1 MVHQAHFVHNM
12 MQVCRRQ
19 VYEGNSK
26 AQMFG
31 QSVKKKIVRSSD
43 DMLALLFGLMLN
55 QNTDSGAVQSEQQ
68 TLLRAIDLFFQES
81 SGREQR

>member
-1 MVHQAHFVHNM
+1 MLTSVHNM

-19 VYEGNSK
+19 VYEGSSK

-31 QSVKKKIVRSSD
+31 QSVKKVARSTD

-55 QNTDSGAVQSEQQ
+55 LNTDWCSSI
-68 TLLRAIDLFFQES
+68 RAANAPACD
-81 SGREQR
+81 

>member
-1 MVHQAHFVHNM
+1 
-12 MQVCRRQ
+12 
-19 VYEGNSK
+19 
-26 AQMFG
+26 
-31 QSVKKKIVRSSD
+31 
-43 DMLALLFGLMLN
+43 MLALLFGLMLN

>member
-1 MVHQAHFVHNM
+1 MLTSVHNM

-19 VYEGNSK
+19 VYEGSSK

-68 TLLRAIDLFFQES
+68 TLLRAIDLFFQGS
-81 SGREQR
+81 SGGEQR

>member
-1 MVHQAHFVHNM
+1 MLTSVHNM

-19 VYEGNSK
+19 VYEGSSK

-31 QSVKKKIVRSSD
+31 QSVKKKIARSSD

>member
-1 MVHQAHFVHNM
+1 M

-31 QSVKKKIVRSSD
+31 QSVKKVARSTN
-43 DMLALLFGLMLN
+43 DMVALLFGLMLN
-55 QNTDSGAVQSEQQ
+55 HNTDSAAVQSEQQ
-68 TLLRAIDLFFQES
+68 TLLRAIDHMRAIDHNTDVYVL
-81 SGREQR
+81 EQR

>member
-1 MVHQAHFVHNM
+1 

-19 VYEGNSK
+19 VYEGSSK

-68 TLLRAIDLFFQES
+68 TLLRAIDLFFQGS
-81 SGREQR
+81 SGGEQR

>member
-1 MVHQAHFVHNM
+1 M

-31 QSVKKKIVRSSD
+31 QSVKKVARSTN
-43 DMLALLFGLMLN
+43 DMVALLFGLMLN
-55 QNTDSGAVQSEQQ
+55 QNTDSAAVQSEQQ

>member
-1 MVHQAHFVHNM
+1 M

-19 VYEGNSK
+19 VYEGRSK
-26 AQMFG
+26 VQMFG
-31 QSVKKKIVRSSD
+31 QSVKKVAKSND

-55 QNTDSGAVQSEQQ
+55 QNTESGAVQSEQQ

>member
-1 MVHQAHFVHNM
+1 MLTSVHNM

-19 VYEGNSK
+19 VYEGSSK

>member
-1 MVHQAHFVHNM
+1 M

-19 VYEGNSK
+19 VYEGSSK

-31 QSVKKKIVRSSD
+31 QSAKKVARSTD

-55 QNTDSGAVQSEQQ
+55 QNADPGAVQSEQQ
-68 TLLRAIDLFFQES
+68 TLLRAIDLFFQQS

>member
-1 MVHQAHFVHNM
+1 M

-19 VYEGNSK
+19 VYEGSSK